1 MKTYQSHLPDAL
13 HGAFHRTL
21 KECYGKLTLSEG
33 IELGAL
39 LVLAEAGRVKSP
51 EDAAA
56 LGASDRAQVVFQRAL
71 DGQPWTGA
79 GSVG

>member
-21 KECYGKLTLSEG
+21 KEGYGKLTLSEG
-33 IELGAL
+33 FELGAL
-39 LVLAEAGRVKSP
+39 LVLAEAGMVKSP

-56 LGASDRAQVVFQRAL
+56 LGAGSRVLAIFGRAV
-71 DGQPWTGA
+71 DGQPWGK
-79 GSVG
+79 